1 MTHIPPNDDFAMA
14 HSGTTRRRLIRGA
27 ALGAASALFSAEW
40 IRSASAAEGGVL
52 TVVIPSNPSTF
63 DPLNQSNHDAMV
75 VNQSIFENLVEIDGD
90 GKRVPMLAKSW
101 TVSKDQLVYTFELRD
116 DVTFQNG
123 QAFTA
128 DDVKYSY
135 DYILN
140 PANRALRRPMWTPI
154 DSITVENPHRVV
166 FRMKYAYRPF
176 LDYMTKYMAI
186 FPAGSREKFPAD
198 HFKSTPIGVGTG
210 PAIFVAS
217 QANDHIELRRNPNY
231 WRKGFPKWEKL
242 MIKIIPE
249 EAARVASLLS
259 GQSQVIAAPPA
270 KDFARLKT
278 SSGVTGGAKPAIGCT
293 LMVTPNNRQ
302 APFDDPMFRRA
313 VSLATDRER
322 ICKDICYGLVE
333 PTGVPAP
340 SSSWW
345 FNPQASKSVAF
356 NMQEARAALKKSK
369 YAGGAEFDLLYAS
382 TPYLTDTA
390 GTAVFMQ
397 SQLAQLGIKV
407 NLRPLDFGRLISQ
420 VLVGNHQAALMAL
433 VGPPE
438 PTFLV
443 QGFFRPTEAFFKSTG
458 YENIAL
464 TKLLEDSYKVDDQPR
479 LKPILQQMQTVLA
492 TDSPAI
498 WIGTPYV
505 LNLWRSE
512 VKGFDPNSGLTL
524 RLRDAALT

>member
-1 MTHIPPNDDFAMA
+1 MTRTPSTQAPSMIRHDA
-14 HSGTTRRRLIRGA
+14 TRRRLIQGA
-27 ALGAASALFSAEW
+27 ALGAATTMFLPRW
-40 IRSASAAEGGVL
+40 IRQAAAAEAGVL
-52 TVVIPSNPSTF
+52 TVVIPSNPTTF
-63 DPLNQSNHDAMV
+63 DPINQSNHDAMV
-75 VNQSIFENLVEIDGD
+75 VNQLIFENLVEIDGN
-90 GKRVPMLAKSW
+90 GQQVPMLAKSW
-101 TVSKDQLVYTFELRD
+101 TISKDQLTYTFELRD

-123 QAFTA
+123 QKFTA
-128 DDVKYSY
+128 EDVKYSY
-135 DYILN
+135 EYILN

-154 DSITVENPHRVV
+154 DSITVESPTRVV
-166 FRMKYAYRPF
+166 FKMKYAYRPF
-176 LDYMTKYMAI
+176 LDYMTKYMAV
-186 FPAGSREKFPAD
+186 FPAGSREKMPVD

-210 PAIFVAS
+210 PAIFVSS
-217 QANDHIELRRNPNY
+217 QANDNIELRRNPNY
-231 WRKGFPKWEKL
+231 WRKGTPKWEKIV
-242 MIKIIPE
+242 IKIIPE

-259 GQSQVIAAPPA
+259 GQSQVIGAPPA
-270 KDFARLKT
+270 KDFARLK
-278 SSGVTGGAKPAIGCT
+278 SSPGIAGAAKPALGCT

-313 VSLATDRER
+313 VALATDRER

-333 PTGVPAP
+333 PTGTAAAA
-340 SSSWW
+340 SSWW
-345 FNPQASKSVAF
+345 FNAQASKSVAF
-356 NMQEARAALKKSK
+356 NLQEAKAALKKSK
-369 YAGGAEFDLLYAS
+369 YPGGTEFDLLYAS

-464 TKLLEDSYKVDDQPR
+464 TKLLEDSYKVNDQPR

-505 LNLWRSE
+505 LNLWRAE
-512 VKGFDPNSGLTL
+512 VKGFDPNAGLTL
-524 RLRDAALT
+524 RLRDSAIS